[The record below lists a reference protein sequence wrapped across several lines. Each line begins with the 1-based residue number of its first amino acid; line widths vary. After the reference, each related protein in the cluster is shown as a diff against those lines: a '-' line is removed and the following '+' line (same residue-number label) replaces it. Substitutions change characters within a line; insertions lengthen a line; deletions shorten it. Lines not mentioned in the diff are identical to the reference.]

1 MTLIQINNK
10 AGKVSLKDVVIAPV
24 MERLIDE
31 MGRIFGAKAAAQG
44 ADFGAIMN
52 CTENAVDE
60 LEIEIHSPGGSVLDG
75 YTLYHEIN
83 KLRARGVYV
92 TATINSLAASMASVI
107 AMAADKIR
115 MVEGGQMM
123 IHEVSKGT
131 QGNAEEHAKAARLL
145 DEMSNDIAKIYA
157 NRTGKS
163 PEETREMMRQETW
176 MGAEKALA
184 EKFID
189 EIFDIRATNPK
200 PKGMSFLSRMFPGN
214 DEAAKIE
221 ASILELD
228 NVRASLD
235 AVSQE
240 RDALK
245 SEVSGHVE
253 TISSHLATIGTL
265 NERISTLE
273 TEATASAATITAS
286 ASKITELESAVTA
299 AQASASTVATE
310 MLASIGQPEPLEIDP
325 GATATENKMTL
336 SAFNQMTPFAR
347 MNFVKQGGKLI

>member
-1 MTLIQINNK
+1 MKHPNQTLKMQLIQINNK
-10 AGKVSLKDVVIAPV
+10 AGKISLKDVVVAPV

-31 MGRIFGAKAAAQG
+31 MGRIFGAKAAENG

-52 CTENAVDE
+52 CAENAVDE
-60 LEIEIHSPGGSVLDG
+60 LEIEIHSPGGNVLDG

-131 QGNAEEHAKAARLL
+131 HGNAEEHAKAARLL

-157 NRTGKS
+157 NRTGKT
-163 PEETREMMRQETW
+163 PEETREMMKDETW

-200 PKGMSFLSRMFPGN
+200 PKAMSLLSKLFPGN
-214 DEAAKIE
+214 DEVSKLE
-221 ASILELD
+221 SSILELD
-228 NVRASLD
+228 NVRAELT
-235 AVSQE
+235 ATAQE
-240 RDALK
+240 RDTLK
-245 SEVSGHVE
+245 SEVSNHVE
-253 TISSHLATIGTL
+253 TISAHLATIGNLTERVTTL
-265 NERISTLE
+265 
-273 TEATASAATITAS
+273 EATAGRVP
-286 ASKITELESAVTA
+286 ELEAAVTA

-310 MLASIGQPEPLEIDP
+310 MLASIGQPEPLAIEQSS
-325 GATATENKMTL
+325 TESENHITREQFNSLDHIARNKFI
-336 SAFNQMTPFAR
+336 SC
-347 MNFVKQGGKLI
+347 GGKIKG

>member
-10 AGKVSLKDVVIAPV
+10 AGKISLKDVVVAPV

-52 CTENAVDE
+52 CAENAVDE
-60 LEIEIHSPGGSVLDG
+60 LEIEIHSPGGNVLDG
-75 YTLYHEIN
+75 YTLYHEIK

-131 QGNAEEHAKAARLL
+131 HGNAEEHAKAARLL

-157 NRTGKS
+157 SRTGKK

-189 EIFDIRATNPK
+189 EIFDIRTTEPK
-200 PKGMSFLSRMFPGN
+200 PKAMSLLSKLFPGN
-214 DEAAKIE
+214 DEVSRLE

-228 NVRASLD
+228 NVRASFD

-240 RDALK
+240 RDSLK
-245 SEVSGHVE
+245 SEVSNHVE
-253 TISSHLATIGTL
+253 TISAHLATIGNL
-265 NERISTLE
+265 NERITAL
-273 TEATASAATITAS
+273 EATAARVP
-286 ASKITELESAVTA
+286 ELEAAVTA
-299 AQASASTVATE
+299 AQASASTVAAE
-310 MLASIGQPEPLEIDP
+310 MLASIGQPEPLPIEQSE
-325 GATATENKMTL
+325 TATENTMTL
-336 SAFNQMTPFAR
+336 DAFNQLPAIQRNQFIR
-347 MNFVKQGGKLI
+347 NGGKLK

>member
-1 MTLIQINNK
+1 MKCHNQTLKMQLIQINNK
-10 AGKVSLKDVVIAPV
+10 AGKISLKDVVVAPV

-52 CTENAVDE
+52 CADNAVDE

-131 QGNAEEHAKAARLL
+131 HGNAEEHAKAARLL

-157 NRTGKS
+157 NRTGKT
-163 PEETREMMRQETW
+163 PEETREMMKDETW
-176 MGAEKALA
+176 MGAKKALA

-200 PKGMSFLSRMFPGN
+200 PKGMSLLAKLFPGN
-214 DEAAKIE
+214 DEVSKLE

-228 NVRASLD
+228 NVRSSLD
-235 AVSQE
+235 AVAQE

-245 SEVSGHVE
+245 SEVSNHVE
-253 TISSHLATIGTL
+253 TISGHLATIGTL
-265 NERISTLE
+265 NERITALE
-273 TEATASAATITAS
+273 ATAAKVPELEAAVIAAKASAATEATA
-286 ASKITELESAVTA
+286 
-299 AQASASTVATE
+299 
-310 MLASIGQPEPLEIDP
+310 MLASVGQPEPLPLESAAKPDP
-325 GATATENKMTL
+325 AKELTGL
-336 SAFNQMTPFAR
+336 SRVAAAF
-347 MNFVKQGGKLI
+347 KSLEK